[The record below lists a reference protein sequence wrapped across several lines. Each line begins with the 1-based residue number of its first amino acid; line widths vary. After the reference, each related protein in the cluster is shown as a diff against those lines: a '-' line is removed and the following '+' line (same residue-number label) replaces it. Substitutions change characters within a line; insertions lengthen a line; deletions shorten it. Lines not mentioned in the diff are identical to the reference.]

1 MHRKKKKSASI
12 FLFYKFHNFIVY
24 FIEKVSY
31 NEYVEQMFFTGRRY
45 IMRYLN
51 EEELQLASR
60 FLFLSMAI
68 VVIQQDV
75 QHVQTGAFKIKEPY
89 IDLLEK
95 MITDATNER
104 RQLRQTMKKMRLQV
118 VTLNKNDSFSS
129 FLFLCQGREE
139 KRNYFNPAIR
149 KKVEVIVQELMH
161 KALPPYQHSAVAN
174 T

>member
-1 MHRKKKKSASI
+1 
-12 FLFYKFHNFIVY
+12 
-24 FIEKVSY
+24 
-31 NEYVEQMFFTGRRY
+31 
-45 IMRYLN
+45 MRYLN
-51 EEELQLASR
+51 EEELQVASR

-75 QHVQTGAFKIKEPY
+75 QHVQKGAFKIKEPY
-89 IDLLEK
+89 IELLEK
-95 MITDATNER
+95 MILDATNER
-104 RQLRQTMKKMRLQV
+104 KQLRQTMKKMHLQV

-149 KKVEVIVQELMH
+149 KKVEVIVQDLMR